1 MTIILSSNKIDD
13 YLKLDNV
20 IDCDHEA
27 IIALADALFKK
38 ANSAFDF
45 IQSAYEFVR
54 DNISHSTDINEDT
67 IIRAASE
74 VLKKVMEFALLN
86 LIY

>member
-1 MTIILSSNKIDD
+1 MEQIGNAIKRLISNKIDD

-54 DNISHSTDINEDT
+54 DSS
-67 IIRAASE
+67 AG
-74 VLKKVMEFALLN
+74 
-86 LIY
+86 

>member
-27 IIALADALFKK
+27 IALADALFKK

-67 IIRAASE
+67 ITRAASE